1 MTDSVNGNHRI
12 LTAEDQEILTQD
24 ALHLHANYEGDHP
37 VRLMLRAMAR
47 KILSMTEHK
56 LEPEMLERWLNS
68 PTSALPVGVRTHNI
82 LETHQYRSIR
92 EVFETGY
99 ERMAKHRGFGLRC
112 RSELLEV
119 FADYGLVWTAGP
131 CELPVFAELP
141 NQDAGPTMDVPVA
154 LLNEMALAVK
164 QNLERY
170 ERDHGRFAS
179 RGNKR
184 PEYDRLMSLS
194 RRVDDLLG
202 SVSA

>member
-1 MTDSVNGNHRI
+1 MSDSVNGNHRI
-12 LTAEDQEILTQD
+12 LTAEDQDILTQE
-24 ALHLHANYEGDHP
+24 ALNLHANYEGDHP
-37 VRLMLRAMAR
+37 VRLMMRAMAR

-112 RSELLEV
+112 RAELVGV
-119 FADYGLVWTAGP
+119 FSDYGLVWPAGP
-131 CELPVFAELP
+131 TTLPCFAELP
-141 NQDAGPTMDVPVA
+141 DPAQGPTVAVPVD
-154 LLNEMALAVK
+154 LLNEMVLAVK

-184 PEYDRLMSLS
+184 PEYDRLTSLA